1 MNIDSKPK
9 SMSMK
14 DFLIR
19 VQAVKMMKS
28 EKTIEAV
35 VNHQFQSMNI
45 AMRSNNSVELSGFG
59 KFYFNIKKATKRLAN
74 LIEKKDAVEKQL
86 LEGGD
91 SLADNK
97 KKRLETMMTT
107 TLLDIEF
114 LKSKTNEFQPDLRG
128 MEEQVD
134 SSLGHEKAD

>member
-35 VNHQFQSMNI
+35 VNHQFQSTNL
-45 AMRSNNSVELSGFG
+45 AMRTNNSVELSGFG
-59 KFYFNIKKATKRLAN
+59 KFFFNGKKA
-74 LIEKKDAVEKQL
+74 
-86 LEGGD
+86 
-91 SLADNK
+91 K
-97 KKRLETMMTT
+97 KKLDGLYDRKVYIEEALKDDLLTEQRRKRYNTM
-107 TLLDIEF
+107 LQNVILDIEF
-114 LKSKTNEFQPDLRG
+114 LKSKTNEFQSDLRG

-134 SSLGHEKAD
+134 SSLRHEETN

>member
-35 VNHQFQSMNI
+35 VNHQFQSTNL
-45 AMRSNNSVELSGFG
+45 AMRTNNSVELSGFG
-59 KFYFNIKKATKRLAN
+59 KFFFNVKKAQKRLDN
-74 LIEKKDAVEKQL
+74 LRDRKVYIEEALKDEL
-86 LEGGD
+86 LTEQRRTRYD
-91 SLADNK
+91 
-97 KKRLETMMTT
+97 TM
-107 TLLDIEF
+107 LQNVILDIEF
-114 LKSKTNEFQPDLRG
+114 LKSKTNEFQSDLRG

-134 SSLGHEKAD
+134 SSLGHEEAN

>member
-35 VNHQFQSMNI
+35 VNHQFQSTNL
-45 AMRSNNSVELSGFG
+45 AMRTNNSVELSGFG
-59 KFYFNIKKATKRLAN
+59 KFFFNGKKAQRRL
-74 LIEKKDAVEKQL
+74 
-86 LEGGD
+86 D
-91 SLADNK
+91 SLYDRKVYIEEALKDELLTEQRR
-97 KKRLETMMTT
+97 KRYDTM
-107 TLLDIEF
+107 LQNVILDIEF
-114 LKSKTNEFQPDLRG
+114 LKSKTNEFQSNLRG

-134 SSLGHEKAD
+134 SSLGHETTD

>member
-35 VNHQFQSMNI
+35 VNHQFQSTNL
-45 AMRSNNSVELSGFG
+45 AMRTNNSVELSGFG
-59 KFYFNIKKATKRLAN
+59 KFFFNVKKAQKRL
-74 LIEKKDAVEKQL
+74 
-86 LEGGD
+86 D
-91 SLADNK
+91 SLRDRKVYIEEALKDELLTEQRR
-97 KKRLETMMTT
+97 KRYETM
-107 TLLDIEF
+107 LQNVILDIEF
-114 LKSKTNEFQPDLRG
+114 LKSKTNEFQSDLRG

-134 SSLGHEKAD
+134 SSLGHEEAN

>member
-35 VNHQFQSMNI
+35 VNHQFQSTNL
-45 AMRSNNSVELSGFG
+45 AMRTNNSVELSGFG
-59 KFYFNIKKATKRLAN
+59 KFFFSVDHPR
-74 LIEKKDAVEKQL
+74 
-86 LEGGD
+86 
-91 SLADNK
+91 
-97 KKRLETMMTT
+97 
-107 TLLDIEF
+107 
-114 LKSKTNEFQPDLRG
+114 SKN
-128 MEEQVD
+128 
-134 SSLGHEKAD
+134 

>member
-35 VNHQFQSMNI
+35 VNHQFQSTNL
-45 AMRSNNSVELSGFG
+45 AMRTNNSVELSGFG
-59 KFYFNIKKATKRLAN
+59 KFFFNGKKA
-74 LIEKKDAVEKQL
+74 KKKL
-86 LEGGD
+86 D
-91 SLADNK
+91 SLYDRKVYIEEALKDELLTEQRR
-97 KKRLETMMTT
+97 KRYDTM
-107 TLLDIEF
+107 LQNVILDIEF
-114 LKSKTNEFQPDLRG
+114 LKSKTNEFQSNLRG

-134 SSLGHEKAD
+134 SSLGHETTD